1 MKTDVDARA
10 STSEEAKEH
19 EDSTTTTVN
28 PREQEEIA
36 LSLVKAGDVLRVLPG
51 ASVPTDGVVLEGQSY
66 VGEAML
72 TGEAMPVHKGPGDAV
87 LGTYAGCRV
96 HAEQIQDRRKWMRRR
111 LFVCLSVCLSV

>member
-1 MKTDVDARA
+1 MDI
-10 STSEEAKEH
+10 
-19 EDSTTTTVN
+19 
-28 PREQEEIA
+28 REQQEIA

-87 LGTYAGCRV
+87 LGAYVVVSSEREGEGNGRAWDQDQNKAQLHTPNDQQAGR
-96 HAEQIQDRRKWMRRR
+96 
-111 LFVCLSVCLSV
+111 STSTGPS